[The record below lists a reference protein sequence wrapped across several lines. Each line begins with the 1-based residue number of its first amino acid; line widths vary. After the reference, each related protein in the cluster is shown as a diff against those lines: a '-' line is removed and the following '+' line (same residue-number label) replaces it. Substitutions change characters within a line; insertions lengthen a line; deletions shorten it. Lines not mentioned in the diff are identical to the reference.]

1 MTPFS
6 RVILLKN
13 CNLLLDDGQYIAIFF
28 WSYCSQLNTFYIIRV
43 HSLLLELFLVETPW
57 PNQLNF
63 VHYASVGFS
72 HSSIQYREGVPPAF
86 RRELEFIQVVIIPVL
101 VPCIGYH
108 SSLEQTCCRYCSFI
122 LCFLL
127 RMLMSN

>member
-1 MTPFS
+1 MIPFS

-43 HSLLLELFLVETPW
+43 HSLSLELFLVETPW

-63 VHYASVGFS
+63 VHYASVYFS
-72 HSSIQYREGVPPAF
+72 HSSTQQRRGVPPAF
-86 RRELEFIQVVIIPVL
+86 RRELEFIQVGCSNHSVL
-101 VPCIGYH
+101 VPCIGYD
-108 SSLEQTCCRYCSFI
+108 SSLERTCCRYCSFM
-122 LCFLL
+122 LCLVPIF
-127 RMLMSN
+127 